1 MRWKEMAMDEKIG
14 KFISKHHLLSLA
26 TFGESLWCC
35 SAFYAFDADAAVL
48 IIASDE
54 QTVHIQNS
62 KLNTR
67 VAGTIA
73 HETKVVGKI
82 QGIQFTGE
90 ITILEDEQEHA
101 LYMKRFPYARAMN
114 PTLWKIELDVIKM
127 TDNTLGFG
135 KKLIWN
141 REI

>member
-1 MRWKEMAMDEKIG
+1 MDEKIG

-35 SAFYAFDADAAVL
+35 SAFYAFYPDTGVF

-54 QTVHIQNS
+54 QTTHIQNA
-62 KLNTR
+62 KMNTR

-73 HETKVVGKI
+73 QETKVVGKI
-82 QGIQFTGE
+82 QGVQFSGE
-90 ITILEDEQEHA
+90 IHPVVDEREKA
-101 LYMKRFPYARAMN
+101 LYLKRFPYAVTMN
-114 PTLWKIELDVIKM
+114 PTLWKIELDRVKM

>member
-1 MRWKEMAMDEKIG
+1 MDEKIG

-35 SAFYAFDADAAVL
+35 SAFYAFDADAVVF

-90 ITILEDEQEHA
+90 ITILEDEQERA
-101 LYMKRFPYARAMN
+101 LYIKRFPYARAMN

>member
-1 MRWKEMAMDEKIG
+1 MDEKIG

-35 SAFYAFDADAAVL
+35 SAFYAYDCDARAF

-62 KLNTR
+62 KINIR

-73 HETKVVGKI
+73 QETNIVGKI

-90 ITILEDEQEHA
+90 IRRVMDEQEKE
-101 LYMKRFPYARAMN
+101 LYLDRFPYARVMN
-114 PTLWKIELDVIKM
+114 PILWKIKLDTIKM

>member
-1 MRWKEMAMDEKIG
+1 MAMDENIG

-35 SAFYAFDADAAVL
+35 SAFYAFDKDTGVF

-54 QTVHIQNS
+54 QTVHIQNA
-62 KLNTR
+62 KMNMR

-73 HETKVVGKI
+73 QETKIVGKI
-82 QGIQFTGE
+82 QGMQFAG
-90 ITILEDEQEHA
+90 TISAVEDECEKI
-101 LYMKRFPYARAMN
+101 LYLKRFPYAFAMN
-114 PTLWKIELDVIKM
+114 PTLWKIEIETIKM

-135 KKLIWN
+135 KKLMWK

>member
-1 MRWKEMAMDEKIG
+1 MDERIV

-26 TFGESLWCC
+26 TMGEFLWCS
-35 SAFYAFDADAAVL
+35 SAFYAFDKEAYTFL
-48 IIASDE
+48 IASDE
-54 QTVHIQNS
+54 QTKHIQNTKIHS
-62 KLNTR
+62 R

-73 HETKVVGKI
+73 QETKVVGKI
-82 QGIQFTGE
+82 QGIQFSGE
-90 ITILEDEQEHA
+90 INLIDNEQEHA

-114 PTLWKIELDVIKM
+114 PTLWKIEIDVIKM

>member
-1 MRWKEMAMDEKIG
+1 MHWKEMAMDEKIE
-14 KFISKHHLLSLA
+14 KFIAKHHLLSLA
-26 TFGESLWCC
+26 TFGETLWCC
-35 SAFYAFDADAAVL
+35 SAFYAFDKDAGIF
-48 IIASDE
+48 IIASEE
-54 QTVHIQNS
+54 QTLHIQNI
-62 KLNTR
+62 KMNAR

-73 HETKVVGKI
+73 QETKVVGKI

-90 ITILEDEQEHA
+90 ISILEDEHERA

>member
-1 MRWKEMAMDEKIG
+1 MVMDEKIR

-26 TFGESLWCC
+26 TLGESLWCC
-35 SAFYAFDADAAVL
+35 SAFYAFDTQINGF

-54 QTVHIQNS
+54 QTMHIQNI
-62 KLNTR
+62 KMNMR

-73 HETKVVGKI
+73 QETKVVGKI
-82 QGIQFTGE
+82 QGIQFSGDVAAV
-90 ITILEDEQEHA
+90 EDEREKA
-101 LYMKRFPYARAMN
+101 LYLKRFPYAVAMN
-114 PTLWKIELDVIKM
+114 PTLWKIELDTIKM

-135 KKLIWN
+135 KKLMWK

>member
-1 MRWKEMAMDEKIG
+1 MDEKIR

-35 SAFYAFDADAAVL
+35 SAFYAFDKETNAF

-54 QTVHIQNS
+54 QTLHIQNA
-62 KLNTR
+62 KMDKR

-73 HETKVVGKI
+73 QETKVVGKI

-90 ITILEDEQEHA
+90 ISTVEDEGERA
-101 LYMKRFPYARAMN
+101 LYLKRFPYALAMK
-114 PTLWKIELDVIKM
+114 PTLWKIELDGIKM

>member
-1 MRWKEMAMDEKIG
+1 MDEKIK
-14 KFISKHHLLSLA
+14 KFIAKHHLLSLA

-35 SAFYAFDADAAVL
+35 SAFYAFDADAAVFIL
-48 IIASDE
+48 ASEE

-82 QGIQFTGE
+82 QGIQFVG
-90 ITILEDEQEHA
+90 TISTVEDKREKA
-101 LYMKRFPYARAMN
+101 LYLKRFPYALAMN
-114 PTLWKIELDVIKM
+114 PMLWKIELETIKM

>member
-1 MRWKEMAMDEKIG
+1 MDDKIR

-26 TFGESLWCC
+26 TFGDSLWCC
-35 SAFYAFDADAAVL
+35 SAFYAFDIDAVTF

-54 QTVHIQNS
+54 QTLHIQNT
-62 KLNTR
+62 KKNIC

-73 HETKVVGKI
+73 QETKVVGKI

-90 ITILEDEQEHA
+90 ISHVTDEKERG
-101 LYMKRFPYARAMN
+101 LYLDKFPYAKVMN
-114 PTLWKIELDVIKM
+114 PTLWKIDLKAIKM

-141 REI
+141 LEI

>member
-1 MRWKEMAMDEKIG
+1 MDEKIK
-14 KFISKHHLLSLA
+14 KFIAKHHLLSLA

-35 SAFYAFDADAAVL
+35 SAFYVFDADAAVFIL
-48 IIASDE
+48 ASEE

-82 QGIQFTGE
+82 QGIQFVG
-90 ITILEDEQEHA
+90 TISTVEDKREKA
-101 LYMKRFPYARAMN
+101 LYLKRFPYALAMN
-114 PTLWKIELDVIKM
+114 PMLWKIELETIKM

>member
-1 MRWKEMAMDEKIG
+1 MDEKIRR
-14 KFISKHHLLSLA
+14 FIIKHHLLSLA

-35 SAFYAFDADAAVL
+35 SAFYAYDSNAGVF

-54 QTVHIQNS
+54 ETAHIQNT
-62 KLNTR
+62 KINLR

-73 HETKVVGKI
+73 QETKVVGKI

-90 ITILEDEQEHA
+90 ISRVTDEKENELYLE
-101 LYMKRFPYARAMN
+101 KFPYARAMK
-114 PTLWKIELDVIKM
+114 PILWKIELDGVKM

-141 REI
+141 RKT

>member
-1 MRWKEMAMDEKIG
+1 MDEKIG

-26 TFGESLWCC
+26 TVGESLWCC
-35 SAFYAFDADAAVL
+35 SAFYVFDKDTAVF

-54 QTVHIQNS
+54 QTTHIHNIHI
-62 KLNTR
+62 NAR

-82 QGIQFTGE
+82 QGIQYAGQIGRVE
-90 ITILEDEQEHA
+90 NEQERA
-101 LYMKRFPYARAMN
+101 LYLKKFPYAVAMN
-114 PTLWKIELDVIKM
+114 PTLWKIKLDTIKM

-141 REI
+141 RKV

>member
-1 MRWKEMAMDEKIG
+1 MHWKEMAMDEKIG

-35 SAFYAFDADAAVL
+35 SAFYAFDADAAVF

-62 KLNTR
+62 KINTR

-73 HETKVVGKI
+73 QEIKVVGKI
-82 QGIQFTGE
+82 QGIQFAGE
-90 ITILEDEQEHA
+90 ISILEDEQERTH
-101 LYMKRFPYARAMN
+101 YMKRFPYARAMD
-114 PTLWKIELDVIKM
+114 PTLWKIELDIIKM

>member
-1 MRWKEMAMDEKIG
+1 MAMDEKIG

-35 SAFYAFDADAAVL
+35 SAFYAFYPDTGVF

-54 QTVHIQNS
+54 QTTHIQNI
-62 KLNTR
+62 KMNMR
-67 VAGTIA
+67 VAGSIA
-73 HETKVVGKI
+73 QETKVVGKI
-82 QGIQFTGE
+82 QGIQFSGE
-90 ITILEDEQEHA
+90 IRAVEDEHEKA
-101 LYMKRFPYARAMN
+101 LYLKRFPYAVTMN
-114 PTLWKIELDVIKM
+114 PTLWKIELDRIKM

-135 KKLIWN
+135 KKIIWN

>member
-1 MRWKEMAMDEKIG
+1 MRWKEMAMDEKIE

-35 SAFYAFDADAAVL
+35 SAFYAFDADAVVF

-62 KLNTR
+62 KLNIR

-82 QGIQFTGE
+82 QGIQFVGE
-90 ITILEDEQEHA
+90 IHAVEDERQKN
-101 LYMKRFPYARAMN
+101 LYLKRFPYARAMN
-114 PTLWKIELDVIKM
+114 PTLWKLELDIIKM

-135 KKLIWN
+135 KKLIWK
-141 REI
+141 REF

>member
-1 MRWKEMAMDEKIG
+1 MDEKISR
-14 KFISKHHLLSLA
+14 FIAKHHLLSLA

-35 SAFYAFDADAAVL
+35 SAFYVFDGDEGSF
-48 IIASDE
+48 IIASDPE
-54 QTVHIQNS
+54 TLHIQNS
-62 KLNTR
+62 RINSR

-73 HETKVVGKI
+73 QETKIVGKI
-82 QGIQFTGE
+82 QGVQFTGE
-90 ITILEDEQEHA
+90 MSTVEDERVRG
-101 LYMKRFPYARAMN
+101 LYFERFPYARVMN
-114 PTLWKIELDVIKM
+114 PTLWKIRLDVIKM

>member
-1 MRWKEMAMDEKIG
+1 MDEKIR

-35 SAFYAFDADAAVL
+35 SAFYAFDKDTAVF

-54 QTVHIQNS
+54 QTIHMQNT
-62 KLNTR
+62 KMNMR
-67 VAGTIA
+67 IAGTIA
-73 HETKVVGKI
+73 QETKIVGKI
-82 QGIQFTGE
+82 QGIQFSGE
-90 ITILEDEQEHA
+90 IQAVENEFEKG
-101 LYMKRFPYARAMN
+101 LYLKRFPYAVAMN
-114 PTLWKIELDVIKM
+114 PTLWMIKVETMKM

-135 KKLIWN
+135 KKLMWK

>member
-1 MRWKEMAMDEKIG
+1 MDEKIRG
-14 KFISKHHLLSLA
+14 FILKHHLLSLA

-35 SAFYAFDADAAVL
+35 SAFYAFDTDAAAF

-54 QTVHIQNS
+54 QTLHIQNA
-62 KLNTR
+62 KMNLH

-73 HETKVVGKI
+73 QETKVVGKI
-82 QGIQFTGE
+82 QGIQFTGAISAVKNQQE
-90 ITILEDEQEHA
+90 KMLYLE
-101 LYMKRFPYARAMN
+101 RFPYARAMN
-114 PTLWKIELDVIKM
+114 PTLWKIKLDGIKM

-135 KKLIWN
+135 KKVIWN

>member
-1 MRWKEMAMDEKIG
+1 MRWRKMAMDEKIG
-14 KFISKHHLLSLA
+14 KFIAKHHLLSLA

-35 SAFYAFDADAAVL
+35 SAFYAFDADEAVF

-54 QTVHIQNS
+54 QTAHIQNT
-62 KLNTR
+62 KMNRR
-67 VAGTIA
+67 VAGIIA
-73 HETKVVGKI
+73 QETKIVGKI
-82 QGIQFTGE
+82 QGIQFAGE
-90 ITILEDEQEHA
+90 IRLGENDDERA
-101 LYMKRFPYARAMN
+101 LYIRKFPYALAMN
-114 PTLWKIELDVIKM
+114 PMLWKIELETIKM

>member
-1 MRWKEMAMDEKIG
+1 MDEKIR

-35 SAFYAFDADAAVL
+35 SAFYAFDIDTATF

-54 QTVHIQNS
+54 QTHHIQNI
-62 KLNTR
+62 KKNLR
-67 VAGTIA
+67 VAGTVSQ
-73 HETKVVGKI
+73 ETKVVGKI

-90 ITILEDEQEHA
+90 IRRVTDEKEHA
-101 LYMKRFPYARAMN
+101 LYLDRFPYARAMN
-114 PTLWKIELDVIKM
+114 PTLWKIELETIKM

>member
-1 MRWKEMAMDEKIG
+1 MNEKIG
-14 KFISKHHLLSLA
+14 RFIEKHHLLSLA
-26 TFGESLWCC
+26 TFGDSLWCC
-35 SAFYAFDADAAVL
+35 SAFYAYDCDAKAL

-54 QTVHIQNS
+54 ETMHMQNT
-62 KLNTR
+62 KKNTR

-73 HETKVVGKI
+73 QETKVVGKI
-82 QGIQFTGE
+82 QGIQFAGE
-90 ITILEDEQEHA
+90 ISAVNNEKEAILY
-101 LYMKRFPYARAMN
+101 LKRFPYARAMN
-114 PTLWKIELDVIKM
+114 PTLWKIELDGIKM

>member
-1 MRWKEMAMDEKIG
+1 MRWKEMAMDEKIE
-14 KFISKHHLLSLA
+14 KFISRHHLLSLA

-35 SAFYAFDADAAVL
+35 SAFYAFDADAVVF

-62 KLNTR
+62 KLNIR
-67 VAGTIA
+67 VAGTIV

-82 QGIQFTGE
+82 QGIQFVGE
-90 ITILEDEQEHA
+90 IHAVEDERQKN
-101 LYMKRFPYARAMN
+101 LYLKRFPYARAMN
-114 PTLWKIELDVIKM
+114 PTLWKLELDIIKM

-135 KKLIWN
+135 KKLIWK
-141 REI
+141 REF

>member
-1 MRWKEMAMDEKIG
+1 M
-14 KFISKHHLLSLA
+14 
-26 TFGESLWCC
+26 LWCC
-35 SAFYAFDADAAVL
+35 SAFYAFDQETNTF

-54 QTVHIQNS
+54 QTVHIQNI
-62 KLNTR
+62 KMNRR

-82 QGIQFTGE
+82 QGIQFAGN
-90 ITILEDEQEHA
+90 ITTVEDEREKN
-101 LYMKRFPYARAMN
+101 LYLKRFPYAVAMH
-114 PTLWKIELDVIKM
+114 PTLWKIELDTIKM

>member
-1 MRWKEMAMDEKIG
+1 MPLKETAMDEHIG

-35 SAFYAFDADAAVL
+35 SAFYAFDKESGVF

-54 QTVHIQNS
+54 QTAHIQNT
-62 KLNTR
+62 KMDKR

-73 HETKVVGKI
+73 QETKIVGKV
-82 QGIQFTGE
+82 QGVQFTGE
-90 ITILEDEQEHA
+90 ISAVEDEVLKA
-101 LYMKRFPYARAMN
+101 LYLKRFPYALAMN
-114 PTLWKIELDVIKM
+114 PTLWKIELNRVKM

>member
-1 MRWKEMAMDEKIG
+1 MPWKKMAMDEPIG

-26 TFGESLWCC
+26 TFGDSLWCC
-35 SAFYAFDADAAVL
+35 SAFYAFDKESGAF

-54 QTVHIQNS
+54 QTLHIQNTNMD
-62 KLNTR
+62 KR

-73 HETKVVGKI
+73 QETKIVGKI
-82 QGIQFTGE
+82 QGIQFAGE
-90 ITILEDEQEHA
+90 ISAVEDEAQRT
-101 LYMKRFPYARAMN
+101 LYLKRFPYALAMN
-114 PTLWKIELDVIKM
+114 PKLWKIQLYRVKM

>member
-1 MRWKEMAMDEKIG
+1 MAMDEKIR
-14 KFISKHHLLSLA
+14 KFISRHHLLSLA

-35 SAFYAFDADAAVL
+35 SAFYAFDKDTVTF

-54 QTVHIQNS
+54 QTVHMQNA
-62 KLNTR
+62 KMDMR

-73 HETKVVGKI
+73 QETKVVGKI
-82 QGIQFTGE
+82 QGIQFSGN
-90 ITILEDEQEHA
+90 IAIVEDERENS
-101 LYMKRFPYARAMN
+101 LYLKRFPYAVAMN
-114 PTLWKIELDVIKM
+114 PTLWKIELDTIKM

>member
-1 MRWKEMAMDEKIG
+1 MDEKIR
-14 KFISKHHLLSLA
+14 KFVSKHHLLSLA

-35 SAFYAFDADAAVL
+35 SAFYAFDADAVVF

-54 QTVHIQNS
+54 QTIHIQNS
-62 KLNTR
+62 KLNTY

-73 HETKVVGKI
+73 QETKVVGKI
-82 QGIQFTGE
+82 QGIQFTG
-90 ITILEDEQEHA
+90 TISAVEDKREKA
-101 LYMKRFPYARAMN
+101 LYLKRFPYAVAMN
-114 PTLWKIELDVIKM
+114 PMLWKIELEAIKM

>member
-1 MRWKEMAMDEKIG
+1 MDEKIR
-14 KFISKHHLLSLA
+14 KFIAKHHLLSLA

-35 SAFYAFDADAAVL
+35 SAFYAFDKETAVF

-54 QTVHIQNS
+54 QTLHIQNA
-62 KLNTR
+62 KMNRR

-73 HETKVVGKI
+73 QETKVVGKI
-82 QGIQFTGE
+82 QGIQFTG
-90 ITILEDEQEHA
+90 TISAVEDKREKA
-101 LYMKRFPYARAMN
+101 FYLKRFPYAVAMN